1 MPQTQYYFGQDV
13 ADRCAKIFSDLADRS
28 HGNARTLERLKRNAT
43 DVRALINRARVEEPN
58 SVHDIPV
65 LAGMIQRTDE
75 SDAAALLALI
85 DVFQVLTGAYGPY
98 AVEFHHNDRPV
109 AHAKPKPDR
118 QGLEFLDNNGVELS
132 HDDVVIKAR
141 RKTLD
146 EIVSAMSVD

>member
-1 MPQTQYYFGQDV
+1 
-13 ADRCAKIFSDLADRS
+13 
-28 HGNARTLERLKRNAT
+28 
-43 DVRALINRARVEEPN
+43 
-58 SVHDIPV
+58 
-65 LAGMIQRTDE
+65 MIQRTDE